1 MLIQCSIIPTSDI
14 THKKRRVSYSI
25 ISNPNQPFRKYC
37 WKKSSYN
44 LFILSS
50 EYLKLYLGMT
60 FLQYFWFVFAAKTK
74 SEMAANNDFSCS
86 GLPFAQLLTNPTYFL
101 SNRQTY
107 LFTFLNLFLAM
118 SLTCRTNFL
127 PKTNLWKIF
136 HNIITGWS
144 GSWLVVDWRK
154 STTER
159 CEYNNKNRWF
169 YNCK

>member
-1 MLIQCSIIPTSDI
+1 MLYYTNQRYHTQKEACFIFNHIQSKPTI
-14 THKKRRVSYSI
+14 QKILLEEIKLY
-25 ISNPNQPFRKYC
+25 
-37 WKKSSYN
+37 

-50 EYLKLYLGMT
+50 EYLKLYLRMT

-136 HNIITGWS
+136 HNVITGWS

-159 CEYNNKNRWF
+159 CEY
-169 YNCK
+169 YN

>member
-1 MLIQCSIIPTSDI
+1 
-14 THKKRRVSYSI
+14 
-25 ISNPNQPFRKYC
+25 
-37 WKKSSYN
+37 
-44 LFILSS
+44 
-50 EYLKLYLGMT
+50 MT

-144 GSWLVVDWRK
+144 RSWLVVDWRK

-169 YNCK
+169 YKNKYKCGQGWVGIWQWCAGAKLAGGANWPVCVHCGHHSILNRTHIGKLWPTR